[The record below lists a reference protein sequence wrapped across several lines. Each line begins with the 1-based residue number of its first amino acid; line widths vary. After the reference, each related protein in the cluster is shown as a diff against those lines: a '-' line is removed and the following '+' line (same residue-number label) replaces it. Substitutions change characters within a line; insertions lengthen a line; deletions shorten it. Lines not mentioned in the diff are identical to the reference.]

1 METCCILYNPK
12 AGNGRG
18 LNEARRLDSIW
29 SGKSLDYIDVTTIVD
44 IRAYLDSLPAETTV
58 VLAGGD
64 GTLNHFINDMGGEA
78 PARDIYYF
86 AAGSGNDFL
95 RDAERTRDDPPF
107 LLNPYLQN
115 LPTVTVNGMTR
126 YFLNGIGYGIDGYC
140 CEVGDKQ
147 RLKSDKPVNYTAI
160 AIKGLLFGYRRT
172 LADVCVDGDTKAY
185 RAVWLAPTMKGR
197 FYGGGMMCA
206 PGQNRLDPEGGV
218 STMVMT
224 GKSKLK
230 TLIVFP
236 SIFKGE
242 HIRHREM
249 VTICPGHEVTVRFN
263 RPTALQIDGETVLGV
278 TEYSVST
285 RRSVGATEKSE
296 AAVVAE

>member
-29 SGKSLDYIDVTTIVD
+29 SGKSLDYIDVTTIAD

-160 AIKGLLFGYRRT
+160 AIKGLLFGYHAHWQMSAWT
-172 LADVCVDGDTKAY
+172 ATPK
-185 RAVWLAPTMKGR
+185 
-197 FYGGGMMCA
+197 
-206 PGQNRLDPEGGV
+206 
-218 STMVMT
+218 
-224 GKSKLK
+224 
-230 TLIVFP
+230 
-236 SIFKGE
+236 
-242 HIRHREM
+242 
-249 VTICPGHEVTVRFN
+249 
-263 RPTALQIDGETVLGV
+263 PTARFGWHPP
-278 TEYSVST
+278 
-285 RRSVGATEKSE
+285 
-296 AAVVAE
+296 

>member
-29 SGKSLDYIDVTTIVD
+29 SGKSLDYIDVTTIAD
-44 IRAYLDSLPAETTV
+44 IRAYLDSLPADTTV

-115 LPTVTVNGMTR
+115 LPTITVNGMTR

-147 RLKSDKPVNYTAI
+147 RLKSDKTIVIGNRF
-160 AIKGLLFGYRRT
+160 IK
-172 LADVCVDGDTKAY
+172 
-185 RAVWLAPTMKGR
+185 
-197 FYGGGMMCA
+197 
-206 PGQNRLDPEGGV
+206 
-218 STMVMT
+218 
-224 GKSKLK
+224 
-230 TLIVFP
+230 
-236 SIFKGE
+236 
-242 HIRHREM
+242 
-249 VTICPGHEVTVRFN
+249 
-263 RPTALQIDGETVLGV
+263 
-278 TEYSVST
+278 
-285 RRSVGATEKSE
+285 
-296 AAVVAE
+296 